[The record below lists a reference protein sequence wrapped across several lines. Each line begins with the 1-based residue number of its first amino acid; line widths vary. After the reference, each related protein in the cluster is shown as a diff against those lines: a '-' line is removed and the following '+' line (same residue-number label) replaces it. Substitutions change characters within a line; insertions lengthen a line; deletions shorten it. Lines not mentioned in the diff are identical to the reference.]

1 MRLVELQS
9 EPYKATSQSIIELVN
24 FLGSVVF
31 CYKGQVYYIF
41 FFRYLVVIIPRQGPK
56 SVGNLRP
63 PFLKFL
69 LNSVFIAFLTKNFWL
84 ECTLAVL
91 WHFSRPMAL

>member
-1 MRLVELQS
+1 MVITLLIKYSSLFRSEFIDRFEHFKHLMRLVELQS

-41 FFRYLVVIIPRQGPK
+41 FFRYLVVIYTQIFEGDEKPK
-56 SVGNLRP
+56 GVCY
-63 PFLKFL
+63 FVCYL
-69 LNSVFIAFLTKNFWL
+69 L
-84 ECTLAVL
+84 
-91 WHFSRPMAL
+91 